1 MIQPECETCGTH
13 YRLKAVLG
21 GWTSVPACSCPQPA
35 SAPTTC
41 TDHTGAFKFV
51 QGKAVKLLTYN
62 DWKSAGFY
70 VRKGERAMGYN
81 SKGEALFDRKQV
93 EEQDAFDRIHKLIWE
108 ENR

>member
-1 MIQPECETCGTH
+1 MYPLVAALSPH
-13 YRLKAVLG
+13 RLLPHAPATLKLINLFM
-21 GWTSVPACSCPQPA
+21 GWS
-35 SAPTTC
+35 
-41 TDHTGAFKFV
+41 
-51 QGKAVKLLTYN
+51 KAVKLLTYN

>member
-1 MIQPECETCGTH
+1 M
-13 YRLKAVLG
+13 
-21 GWTSVPACSCPQPA
+21 
-35 SAPTTC
+35 
-41 TDHTGAFKFV
+41 
-51 QGKAVKLLTYN
+51 KLLTYD
-62 DWKSAGFY
+62 DWKSAGYY